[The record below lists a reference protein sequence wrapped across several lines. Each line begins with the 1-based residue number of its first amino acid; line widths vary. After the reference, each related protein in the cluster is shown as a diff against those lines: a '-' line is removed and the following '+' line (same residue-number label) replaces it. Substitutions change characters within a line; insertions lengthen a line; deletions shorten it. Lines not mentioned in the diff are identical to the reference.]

1 VARLLVVLASILS
14 LAAVWIGLASSETPP
29 GPRLAA
35 SNRPIQQNE
44 DGYVSSDTCRACHP
58 SEYAAWHASYH
69 RSMTQV
75 ASPETVRANFDAVQV
90 DAVHGRPMRL
100 TRDGV
105 RFYAEFDDPDWNG
118 AGGPLAARGVPAASA
133 GPLQGEAPRI
143 SREVVMITG
152 SHHQQIYWYATG
164 RDRLLGQ
171 LPGAY
176 LIAEQRWIPR
186 RAAVL
191 HPPSDAV
198 FSETGHWNAVCIACH
213 TTSGKPEFDTPF
225 GSQPLE
231 TQAVQTRVAEF
242 GISCEACHGPS
253 EAHIEANRN
262 PLRRYQLHLTG
273 APESTTTQPTRLAG
287 RVSSQVCGQCHG
299 IWEFASAADE
309 RQANSRGLPYRP
321 GDELTATR
329 LVAQPTR
336 NAEDPA
342 MRRLVAEDPGFISD
356 AFWPDGMVRVSG
368 REYNGLIESPCFTH
382 ATDEARKLSC
392 FSCHTMH
399 RTPDDARS
407 DREWANDQLGP
418 DKADNR
424 ACAACHPA
432 LTASDES
439 VSKHT
444 GHAAG
449 SSGSACYN
457 CHMPYTTYGLLK
469 TIRSHTVSSPSVR
482 ESVESGRPNACNLCH
497 LDKPLSWTEAAL
509 DARTGQRR
517 DAPSTIAGDE
527 SQVSAAVLWALKGDA
542 GQRAIVAQAMGWRPA
557 QDASR
562 TAWMAPVLA
571 QLLDDPY
578 DAVRFI
584 AGRSLRSIQGF
595 EMFPYDFVAPQ
606 KDRYRA
612 QLSAMRAWDGAGR
625 GRSMPTAARAA
636 VLLDAEGGLRVPDM
650 LRLVKERNDRPML
663 LRE

>member
-1 VARLLVVLASILS
+1 M
-14 LAAVWIGLASSETPP
+14 WIGLASSETPP
-29 GPRLAA
+29 GPRQAA
-35 SNRPIQQNE
+35 SNRPIQQTE
-44 DGYVSSDTCRACHP
+44 GGYVSSDTCRSCHP
-58 SEYAAWHASYH
+58 NEYATWHRSYH

-75 ASPETVRANFDAVQV
+75 ASPETVRADFNGVEV

-100 TRDGV
+100 TRDGS
-105 RFYAEFDDPDWNG
+105 RFFAEFDDPDWNG
-118 AGGPLAARGVPAASA
+118 AGGPLAVRGQAASGDPGPA
-133 GPLQGEAPRI
+133 GQAQRI

-176 LIAEQRWIPR
+176 LIAERRWIPR

-191 HPPSDAV
+191 HPPDDPV

-231 TQAVQTRVAEF
+231 AQTVQTRVAEF
-242 GISCEACHGPS
+242 GIACEACHGPA
-253 EAHIEANRN
+253 EAHVAANRN

-273 APESTTTQPTRLAG
+273 AGDSTTSEPTKLAG

-299 IWEFASAADE
+299 IWEFSTPADE

-329 LVAQPTR
+329 LFAQPTR
-336 NAEDPA
+336 NADDPA

-368 REYNGLIESPCFTH
+368 REYNGLIESPCFAH
-382 ATDEARKLSC
+382 AKDDARQLSC

-399 RTPDDARS
+399 KTPADPRS
-407 DREWANDQLGP
+407 AVEWADDQLGAG
-418 DKADNR
+418 KADNQ
-424 ACAACHPA
+424 ACAACHQTIVA
-432 LTASDES
+432 TNESLT
-439 VSKHT
+439 KHT
-444 GHAAG
+444 GHSAG
-449 SSGSACYN
+449 SAGSACYN

-482 ESVESGRPNACNLCH
+482 ESLESGRPNACNLCH
-497 LDKPLSWTEAAL
+497 LDKPLSWTADALAARNPAEASGGMIPD
-509 DARTGQRR
+509 DARRL
-517 DAPSTIAGDE
+517 
-527 SQVSAAVLWALKGDA
+527 SAAVLWALTGDA
-542 GQRAIVAQAMGWRPA
+542 GQRAIVAQAMGWKPA
-557 QDASR
+557 QQVSG
-562 TAWMAPVLA
+562 TAWMTPILA

-584 AGRSLRSIQGF
+584 AGKSLRSTPGF
-595 EMFPYDFVAPQ
+595 PDLPYDFVAPRQ
-606 KDRYRA
+606 QRYAA
-612 QLSAMRAWDGAGR
+612 QLSAMRAWDAAGR
-625 GRSMPTAARAA
+625 GTSVPAAGRAA
-636 VLLDAEGGLRVPDM
+636 VLLAPDGSLRVNDM
-650 LRLVKERNDRPML
+650 LALLKERNDRPML